1 MSNFKV
7 VNFENGSS
15 GSNTL
20 MVNDMEIL
28 LYFQVFLV
36 FPDTAVFPGPSES
49 DLKLAMIS
57 NGSLS

>member
-1 MSNFKV
+1 
-7 VNFENGSS
+7 
-15 GSNTL
+15 